1 MPADDLPDQ
10 DLDALRRE
18 IDEIDDRLHDQL
30 IQRAETLQR
39 IAAAKAAMAD
49 GGVGASVYVHTG
61 REANVLRRRLARHRG
76 PLPAAVVA
84 RIWREMI
91 GASDQIQSPVR
102 VLVHAP
108 AKSVGYWDLAR
119 NHFGSVAR
127 MSMHVSAQRV
137 LTEIAEGADAVGLL
151 ALPEE
156 DDPDP
161 WWTHILGGEEA
172 RVQVIARLPFFASAT
187 GQFED
192 LATLVVARFGP
203 ERSGDDVSLLAA
215 ETTDLSRARL
225 LGLLEQAG
233 LPARFLAS
241 HGGENG
247 AARLHLV
254 EIDGYVNKTDA
265 RIEALSQ
272 SAAPDV
278 ERVVALGAYARPIGQ
293 LD

>member
-1 MPADDLPDQ
+1 MTLPDQ
-10 DLDALRRE
+10 ELDALRRE
-18 IDEIDDRLHDQL
+18 IDEIDDRLHDLL

-39 IAAAKAAMAD
+39 VTAAEAAAD
-49 GGVGASVYVHTG
+49 GGDGAPVYVHTG

-84 RIWREMI
+84 RIWREMM
-91 GASDQIQSPVR
+91 GAFDQIQSPVR

-108 AKSVGYWDLAR
+108 AKSVGYWDMAR

-137 LTEIAEGADAVGLL
+137 LTEVAEGAGAVGLL

-156 DDPDP
+156 DDPAP

-192 LATLVVARFGP
+192 LATLVVARLGP
-203 ERSGDDVSLLAA
+203 EESGDDVSLLAV
-215 ETTDLSRARL
+215 ETTDFSRARL
-225 LGLLEQAG
+225 LDLLEQAD
-233 LPARFLAS
+233 LPARILAS

-254 EIDGYVNKTDA
+254 EVDGYVNKTDP

-278 ERVVALGAYARPIGQ
+278 ERVVALGAYARPIGR